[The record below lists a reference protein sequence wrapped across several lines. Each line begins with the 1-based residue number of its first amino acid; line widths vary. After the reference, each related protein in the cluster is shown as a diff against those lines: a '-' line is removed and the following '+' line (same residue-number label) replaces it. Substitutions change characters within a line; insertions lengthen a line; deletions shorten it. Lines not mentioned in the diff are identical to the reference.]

1 MGRSQAMYVLY
12 QTVATGHQLNIHL
25 LEDPREA
32 WECLKPTITHSTV
45 DEVVVEIMDTRM
57 VDFASPMMFLQCLQ
71 VLQNKIDSV
80 PGGDDLWS
88 EQQTMRLFITQLRGE
103 KYFSFRS
110 SLYTSQVKEEV
121 SDGKMED
128 GDGQAASSSARQ
140 LLTAQSYLSGVTLR
154 PKSLI
159 ELSKMLQAY
168 MLAMGLTRR
177 NPDGVRPS
185 PGRLLFSVPRAKVY
199 IRNLDGHIGLE

>member
-1 MGRSQAMYVLY
+1 MEAEEAAAKEKREQKKLEYKQVMGRSQAMYVLY
-12 QTVATGHQLNIHL
+12 QTVAAGHQLNIHL

-57 VDFASPMMFLQCLQ
+57 VDFASPMMFLQRLQ

-88 EQQTMRLFITQLRGE
+88 EQQTMRLFITQRE

-110 SLYTSQVKEEV
+110 SLYTSKVKEEAG
-121 SDGKMED
+121 DNGMED
-128 GDGQAASSSARQ
+128 DGRAASSSARQ
-140 LLTAQSYLSGVTLR
+140 LLTAQTLFVWG
-154 PKSLI
+154 
-159 ELSKMLQAY
+159 Y
-168 MLAMGLTRR
+168 
-177 NPDGVRPS
+177 PS
-185 PGRLLFSVPRAKVY
+185 PQVF
-199 IRNLDGHIGLE
+199 N